1 MPDKTLNE
9 SSSSAPPK
17 KSFSQYLIDTEIFPL
32 PLLGK
37 SIQYFG
43 PKEVIAFLLGVAA
56 VYAYSFY
63 KPLPLLK
70 PPAAPS
76 AQTAPTVQ
84 TAPTEAKM
92 IDLHGSV
99 STLQNKPLTDFQV
112 AVMSNTVFP
121 VTTSDGTFAIQVP
134 LQEKYSLVVWEP
146 GNPRMKVYG
155 NLDVEMVHNQ
165 YKVDLPA
172 FPEPQQ

>member
-70 PPAAPS
+70 PPVTPS
-76 AQTAPTVQ
+76 AQ

-99 STLQNKPLTDFQV
+99 STLQNRPLTDFQV

-146 GNPRMKVYG
+146 GNSLMKVYG
-155 NLDVEMVHNQ
+155 NLDVALVGNQ
-165 YKVDLPA
+165 YKLQNLGA
-172 FPEPQQ
+172 FPGAQQ

>member
-1 MPDKTLNE
+1 MPDKTLSE
-9 SSSSAPPK
+9 SSSPAPPK

-43 PKEVIAFLLGVAA
+43 AKEVIAFLLGLAA
-56 VYAYSFY
+56 VYGYSFY
-63 KPLPLLK
+63 KLLPLLK
-70 PPAAPS
+70 PPATPS
-76 AQTAPTVQ
+76 AQ

-172 FPEPQQ
+172 FPESQQ

>member
-1 MPDKTLNE
+1 MPDKTRTE
-9 SSSSAPPK
+9 SSSPAPPK
-17 KSFSQYLIDTEIFPL
+17 KSFSQYLIDTDIFPL

-43 PKEVIAFLLGVAA
+43 AKEVIAFLLGVAA
-56 VYAYSFY
+56 VYVYSFY

-70 PPAAPS
+70 PPDAPS
-76 AQTAPTVQ
+76 AQ

-134 LQEKYSLVVWEP
+134 LQQKYSLVVWEP

-155 NLDVEMVHNQ
+155 NLDVEMVNNQ

-172 FPEPQQ
+172 FPESQQ

>member
-1 MPDKTLNE
+1 MPDKTLSE
-9 SSSSAPPK
+9 SSSPAPPK

-43 PKEVIAFLLGVAA
+43 AKEVIAFLLGVAA
-56 VYAYSFY
+56 VYGYSFY

-70 PPAAPS
+70 PPATPS
-76 AQTAPTVQ
+76 AQ

-134 LQEKYSLVVWEP
+134 LQGKYSLVVWEP
-146 GNPRMKVYG
+146 GNSLMKVYG
-155 NLDVEMVHNQ
+155 NLDVALVGNQ
-165 YKVDLPA
+165 YKLQNLGA
-172 FPEPQQ
+172 FPGAQQ